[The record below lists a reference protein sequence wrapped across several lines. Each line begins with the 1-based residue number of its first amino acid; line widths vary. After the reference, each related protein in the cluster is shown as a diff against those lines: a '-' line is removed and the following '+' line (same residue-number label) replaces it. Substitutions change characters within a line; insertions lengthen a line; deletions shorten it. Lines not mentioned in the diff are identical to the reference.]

1 MDTGV
6 SRSTQIVATNRLATI
21 WVLPA
26 FGFQNPRYFPK
37 RSLAAAAQ
45 RKSLFLFLEVRATA
59 LESASTVGKSRGG
72 NARSLARVTNI
83 IFYKLFL
90 QTIIF

>member
-1 MDTGV
+1 MMNFHDFE
-6 SRSTQIVATNRLATI
+6 TI
-21 WVLPA
+21 KNLGNFFLQNLRFFDPLILYEVL
-26 FGFQNPRYFPK
+26 
-37 RSLAAAAQ
+37 
-45 RKSLFLFLEVRATA
+45 VRATA